1 MLTQSYAIH
10 NEQQDDKCVVSKLFI
25 PDIAQYGTL
34 HIKRF
39 LMFVLFTI
47 IFQYFFLKI
56 TASFG
61 GGGFRRHLCLLS
73 IANLNSTFIK
83 L

>member
-10 NEQQDDKCVVSKLFI
+10 YKQQDDICVVSKLFI

-34 HIKRF
+34 HIKKF

-56 TASFG
+56 TASIG
-61 GGGFRRHLCLLS
+61 GGVRRHLCLLS